1 MNRGLESGHKHVRE
15 DLLDLLY
22 LVDFVERVFEVGI
35 CGIEIAQLRDS
46 GFGDGFEV
54 TNQVIEAV
62 TCSARSPNPDSSC
75 IPALSKVMKLSSP
88 GTFASASK
96 NTSPTLS
103 KSFAAGHTSAS
114 KRKTEAA
121 ITATI
126 VAPPKSNTKSYL

>member
-54 TNQVIEAV
+54 TNQVIE
-62 TCSARSPNPDSSC
+62 TLTHNPVDFLMSLKYIPYGNRRRNLSC
-75 IPALSKVMKLSSP
+75 RVNAFGKSI
-88 GTFASASK
+88 
-96 NTSPTLS
+96 S
-103 KSFAAGHTSAS
+103 KSPAS
-114 KRKTEAA
+114 
-121 ITATI
+121 
-126 VAPPKSNTKSYL
+126 